1 MILAHLPP
9 PPPQTQLQQ
18 THVQTNPLIVS
29 SAEDLCFDQIEPQHF
44 LPAIDQILE
53 HLKEAL
59 ASFTFSPDLSCHDF
73 INYVERLNAPNN
85 RLIYLFGLFQ
95 GAMDSSEVR
104 AISPILFSSLLEAQ
118 ELVAKHPAIMEYVKH
133 FKSPKLFENL
143 QPVHQRI
150 IDLMHKD
157 LRIQGAFLKER
168 EKEQFN
174 ILKKELNHLSTAFA
188 GNIKDSMKAGSL
200 ILKDQD
206 QIKGIPYPD
215 LKRAADSYQEA
226 YPEASVS
233 VEKGPWLFPLSYS
246 NGYMLMRYAQDR
258 SVRKQAFTNLSN
270 IGIAD
275 FDNSTIVESIL
286 EKRQQLA
293 KLLGFEDYN
302 AMSLYSKMARDK
314 KNIEKLFAPLKKQA
328 LNAYKK
334 ERQELIAFAKDKGFE
349 GELAPWDSS
358 YYSRVL
364 SEELFDIDDQEL
376 KAYFPFEHVKNTL
389 FTFTEDLFGVE
400 IRQSARPSWH
410 KDVTFYEMFN
420 AQGEK
425 IASFF
430 MDNFARIGTKS
441 PGAWMAIFSSLW
453 EDGDNK
459 HLPLTYL
466 ATNFTPPSGDEPTL
480 LSLQEVTTLFHEF
493 GHTLQHLLTKQNY
506 HTISGLNNIEWDGV
520 EVASQ
525 FLESWVFYRPLLIK
539 LSCHYKTGKH
549 LDESTMENLIE
560 REQFMS
566 GHLLAKQLCFGELD
580 LALHSGDNN
589 ASVGETFSSI
599 LRFQERPVHPLELNL
614 PYRFGHLFAGGYA
627 AGYYSYL
634 YARIMAADLFAAFKE
649 EGLTEASVQRLGQL
663 YKETFLE
670 LGGSQ
675 SPEKVFKLFRG
686 RKASSEALIEELGL

>member
-9 PPPQTQLQQ
+9 PPPTHLQQ
-18 THVQTNPLIVS
+18 AYVQTNPLLVS
-29 SAEDLCFDQIEPQHF
+29 SADALCFDQIELQHF
-44 LPAIDQILE
+44 FPAIGQILE
-53 HLKEAL
+53 HLKEEL
-59 ASFTFSPDLSCHDF
+59 ASFTFSPDLSCHEF
-73 INYVERLNAPNN
+73 INYVERLQAPAD
-85 RLIYLFGLFQ
+85 RLSYLFGLFQ
-95 GAMDSSEVR
+95 GTMDSPEVR
-104 AISPILFSSLLEAQ
+104 IISPTLFSSLLEAQ
-118 ELVAKHPAIMEYVKH
+118 ELVAKHPAIMEYVTH
-133 FKSPKLFENL
+133 FKSPKLFERL

-157 LRIQGAFLKER
+157 LRIQGAFLKKH

-174 ILKKELNHLSTAFA
+174 ALKKELNSLSTTFA
-188 GNIKDSMKAGSL
+188 ANIKDSMKAGSL
-200 ILKDQD
+200 ILHDQE
-206 QIKGIPYPD
+206 QTKGIPYSD
-215 LKRAADSYQEA
+215 LKRAADSYQKK
-226 YPEASVS
+226 YPEAAVS
-233 VEKGPWLFPLSYS
+233 VEKGPWLFPLSYA

-258 SVRKQAFTNLSN
+258 GVRKQVFTNLN
-270 IGIAD
+270 HIGTAD
-275 FDNSTIVESIL
+275 FDNRSIVKSIL

-293 KLLGFEDYN
+293 ILLGFEDYN
-302 AMSLYSKMARDK
+302 AMSLYSKMAHEK
-314 KNIEKLFAPLKKQA
+314 KHIEMLFAPLKERA

-334 ERQELIAFAKDKGFE
+334 EREELIAFAKEKGFE
-349 GELAPWDSS
+349 GELAPWDTS

-376 KAYFPFEHVKNTL
+376 KAYFPLEHVKDTL
-389 FTFTEDLFGVE
+389 FSFTENLFGVE
-400 IRQSARPSWH
+400 IKQSSRPSWH
-410 KDVTFYEMFN
+410 EDVTFYEMSN

-466 ATNFTPPSGDEPTL
+466 ATNFTPPSEDEPTL
-480 LSLQEVTTLFHEF
+480 LSLREVTTLFHEF
-493 GHTLQHLLTKQNY
+493 GHTLQHLLTKQSY

-525 FLESWVFYRPLLIK
+525 FLESWVFYKPLLKK
-539 LSCHYKTGKH
+539 LSSHYKTGQP
-549 LDESTMENLIE
+549 LDEAIMKRLIE

-566 GHLLAKQLCFGELD
+566 GHLLTRQLCFAELD
-580 LALHSGDNN
+580 LALHSRDNN
-589 ASVGETFSSI
+589 ASVDETFSSI
-599 LRFQERPVHPLELNL
+599 LSLQERPIHLLELNL
-614 PYRFGHLFAGGYA
+614 PYRFSHLFAGGYA

-649 EGLTEASVQRLGQL
+649 EGLTEASIERLGLL

-686 RKASSEALIEELGL
+686 RAASSEALIEELGL